1 MGGGPRPCQPG
12 RALWQICCKKNVIK
26 PAPACRPRCLILIQ
40 HPSKHA
46 VTAFLVICA
55 QAPSPRISNRTRR
68 PSRRFSRL
76 AHSQKIVVFRRSH
89 PMAAQTTAQHRK
101 SGRDQ
106 EPPAIHRH
114 STHACA
120 RNSTP
125 QHGPTPRPS
134 KYCCDCMFFIILF
147 SRGGVTLKRRCT
159 YRLSAIY

>member
-1 MGGGPRPCQPG
+1 MRGGKGAVGGGPRPCQPG

-89 PMAAQTTAQHRK
+89 PMAAQTTAQYNCWR
-101 SGRDQ
+101 SG
-106 EPPAIHRH
+106 ATGNT
-114 STHACA
+114 S
-120 RNSTP
+120 P
-125 QHGPTPRPS
+125 QHARVCAKLHAAARPHPPVPPNTAANVCFS
-134 KYCCDCMFFIILF
+134 WRCDC
-147 SRGGVTLKRRCT
+147 SRLGL
-159 YRLSAIY
+159 